1 PPGSLRLHLPGLQ
14 PVPVADRPATG
25 DDGAEVPGPVVRSR
39 QEARRPGA
47 GGGRPGP
54 SPAPAP
60 GRPVRRREAARRHR
74 PRPGQGPADPVR
86 RRTDLGAGRRERPG
100 GHPPAAPRRH
110 RTRRRRHLR
119 DARPAPGSLGRP
131 GHPHRRRRDHR
142 RSAPH
147 PQSRSHPGVALT
159 PIPLRTPMPAFLK
172 NKWLWIGLALLV
184 AVVIG
189 LSLMQKAGAAKK
201 AELAEAAEKTVESP
215 YSAIANGKIDIEG
228 GIIQIAARRGGVVR
242 DVLVQEGDLVKAGQI
257 LARQEDDEPRLSLQ
271 TATADLAQAE
281 SQLRMINVD
290 IATAQREHDRLQKL
304 VATNFVAAQRMD
316 QARDAI
322 AQAQARL
329 ASQQAAVQT
338 ARARRD
344 QAAYNVELTV
354 IRSPADGRIVRR
366 YANPGAGAST
376 LNVSNMFDL
385 EPAAPRIARAEIV
398 EADIPNVS
406 VDQAVEITP

>member
-1 PPGSLRLHLPGLQ
+1 
-14 PVPVADRPATG
+14 
-25 DDGAEVPGPVVRSR
+25 
-39 QEARRPGA
+39 
-47 GGGRPGP
+47 
-54 SPAPAP
+54 
-60 GRPVRRREAARRHR
+60 
-74 PRPGQGPADPVR
+74 
-86 RRTDLGAGRRERPG
+86 
-100 GHPPAAPRRH
+100 
-110 RTRRRRHLR
+110 
-119 DARPAPGSLGRP
+119 
-131 GHPHRRRRDHR
+131 
-142 RSAPH
+142 
-147 PQSRSHPGVALT
+147 
-159 PIPLRTPMPAFLK
+159 MPAFLK

-184 AVVIG
+184 VLIVG
-189 LSLMQKAGAAKK
+189 FGMMQKAGAAKK
-201 AELAEAAEKTVESP
+201 AELAEAAEKKVESP

-257 LARQEDDEPRLSLQ
+257 LARQEDDEPRLALQ
-271 TATADLAQAE
+271 TASATLAEAE
-281 SQLRMINVD
+281 SQLRLINVD
-290 IATAQREHDRLQKL
+290 IAAAQREYDRLQKL

-329 ASQQAAVQT
+329 GSQQSAVQS

-344 QAAYNVELTV
+344 QAAYDVELTV

-398 EADIPNVS
+398 EADIPNVA
-406 VDQAVEITP
+406 VDQAVEITPEGDPSKVYVGKVLRRAAVFGARKLASDDPSQRTDERVVEVVVAVDDAPLLIGQRVLVKFMKPGETAGAKRDNASTGVPAARAMKAPART

>member
-1 PPGSLRLHLPGLQ
+1 
-14 PVPVADRPATG
+14 
-25 DDGAEVPGPVVRSR
+25 
-39 QEARRPGA
+39 
-47 GGGRPGP
+47 
-54 SPAPAP
+54 
-60 GRPVRRREAARRHR
+60 
-74 PRPGQGPADPVR
+74 
-86 RRTDLGAGRRERPG
+86 
-100 GHPPAAPRRH
+100 
-110 RTRRRRHLR
+110 
-119 DARPAPGSLGRP
+119 
-131 GHPHRRRRDHR
+131 
-142 RSAPH
+142 
-147 PQSRSHPGVALT
+147 
-159 PIPLRTPMPAFLK
+159 MPAFLK
-172 NKWLWIGLALLV
+172 NKWLWIGLALV
-184 AVVIG
+184 IAIVIG

-201 AELAEAAEKTVESP
+201 AELAQAADKKVESP

-271 TATADLAQAE
+271 TAAADLAQAE

-406 VDQAVEITP
+406 VDQAVEITPEGDPTKVYVGKVLRRAAVFGARKLASDDPSQRTDERVVEVVVAVDEAPLLIGQRVLVKFMKPGETAGAKRDNASTGVPATRAMKAPARA